1 MSMSVF
7 KLDDPNGNTIGT
19 IRAVFPKTIFCEN
32 NVLSSDYILSLKTL
46 SEKLV
51 RENSTKDTALNVLS
65 THKTNNLVNY
75 DEYGVL
81 SDKIISKAKGYAEAI
96 GYCSKTQLQ
105 NLKIVN
111 MWVNQS
117 NGGDFVFPHVH
128 TNSDLTGVF
137 YIDAPTNAII
147 TFYDNIYNMSKDV
160 VTVNMFSSR
169 YFQHPCT
176 PNSLLLFK
184 SDLLH
189 GNEKQPTGSKL
200 AISFNI
206 VF

>member
-7 KLDDPNGNTIGT
+7 KLDDPSGNTIGT
-19 IRAVFPKTIFCEN
+19 IQAVFPKTIFCDN
-32 NVLSSDYILSLKTL
+32 NVLSTDYLSTLK
-46 SEKLV
+46 SFSKKAV
-51 RENSTKDTALNVLS
+51 KENSTKDTALNVSS

-75 DEYGVL
+75 QEYNQL
-81 SDKIISKAKGYAEAI
+81 EREIIVRAKGYAEAI
-96 GYCSKTQLQ
+96 GYCSSTQLQ
-105 NLKIVN
+105 NLKIAN
-111 MWVNQS
+111 MWANHS
-117 NGGDFVFPHVH
+117 NGGDFVFPHIH
-128 TNSDLTGVF
+128 SNSDLTGVF
-137 YIDAPTNAII
+137 YIEAPTDAII

-160 VTVNMFSSR
+160 ATVNMFSSK

-176 PNSLLLFK
+176 PNSMLLFR

-189 GNEKQPTGSKL
+189 GNEKQPIGDKL